1 MNKIIVAALLA
12 AVTTGLAIGAQGG
25 LVRLATRGMGAV
37 RVGMLVNVAG
47 GALSVVA
54 LLALAAAG
62 VGRDVSPALAAW
74 PAWAAAGALGTGIL
88 IGMAFTLP
96 RIGIAAGLGGV
107 ILGQLAAAVL
117 IDTLGWGAARIP
129 LTPARLAGLATIV
142 VGVLLVLPRR

>member
-1 MNKIIVAALLA
+1 MNKILVAALLA

-25 LVRLATRGMGAV
+25 LVRLATRGVGAA

-47 GALSVVA
+47 GAFSLVA

-62 VGRDVSPALAAW
+62 AGRDVGPAIAAW
-74 PAWAAAGALGTGIL
+74 PAWVSAGVLGTGIL

-96 RIGIAAGLGGV
+96 RVGIAAGLGGV

-117 IDTLGWGAARIP
+117 IDTLGWGAPRIP
-129 LTPARLAGLATIV
+129 LTAARLAGLTAIL